1 MGDVTLNVFL
11 ETVGKAGPAVMLALF
26 VWGGLQGWWVYGR
39 YHQEIVTEKD
49 RQYQELLAR
58 CEQLQKDRD
67 KWIDVAMSAAHTAQ
81 HAVSVAESGVRA
93 S

>member
-1 MGDVTLNVFL
+1 MGDVTLNVF
-11 ETVGKAGPAVMLALF
+11 VDMVSKAGPAVMLALF

-67 KWIDVAMSAAHTAQ
+67 KWIDVAMSAAQTAQ
-81 HAVSVAESGVRA
+81 RAVTVAEIGGRTS
-93 S
+93 